1 MRVLSLVSRT
11 PRSGKTTIAGHLAVE
26 ANLRGAGPVALIDL
40 DPERALT
47 RWWNEREAETP
58 LLAQTTLETLASDIN
73 RLAQAGVKL
82 AIIDTPAAAQIA
94 IGEVVAVSDLVLIP
108 ARPAA
113 QGLLSAAATVELIG
127 VHGKPIVFV
136 LNGVTQTTRITAESL
151 TALSQHG
158 PLAPA
163 IIHEN
168 GDFAT
173 TMAGGRTV
181 TEIPVL
187 SPSRREIERLW
198 RFVDERLPAPP
209 VAAASEPAQAADGI
223 DSGTAAAA

>member
-11 PRSGKTTIAGHLAVE
+11 PRSGKTTIASHLAVE

-58 LLAQTTLETLASDIN
+58 LLAQTTLETLVSDIG
-73 RLAQAGVKL
+73 RLAEAGVKL

-94 IGEVVAVSDLVLIP
+94 IGDVVAASDLVLIP

-127 VHGKPIVFV
+127 AYGKPVVFV

-151 TALSQHG
+151 HALSQHG

-187 SPSRREIERLW
+187 SPSRREIEKLW
-198 RFVDERLPAPP
+198 RFVDERLPVPVVAPAESP
-209 VAAASEPAQAADGI
+209 QAGEDIDG
-223 DSGTAAAA
+223 GTAAAA